1 MSFVFNSHTKFNSSL
16 LFTQGEIQLIPSS
29 HQDTLS
35 LPQNIKGTPAVHC
48 PIARF
53 ISSRLAITCT

>member
-16 LFTQGEIQLIPSS
+16 LFTQGEIQLIPLS

-35 LPQNIKGTPAVHC
+35 LPQNIKGIPLGCLFYVYC
-48 PIARF
+48 G
-53 ISSRLAITCT
+53 SGGN